1 MNEFN
6 QTPVPATGRPQ
17 LGFVEAIKICLTEK
31 YCDFNGRARRSEYW
45 WFCLGNMI
53 VSYLGG
59 FIGGML
65 GTTAYYIILAVICLA
80 LLLPGLGVMVRRL
93 HDIGKS
99 GWLVLLSFI
108 PLVGAIILI
117 VWCCKDSDRGQN
129 QYGPSPK
136 YQ

>member
-1 MNEFN
+1 M
-6 QTPVPATGRPQ
+6 
-17 LGFVEAIKICLTEK
+17 GFVEAIKICLTEK

-45 WFCLGNMI
+45 WYCLGNMI

-59 FIGGML
+59 FIGGLM
-65 GTTAYYIILAVICLA
+65 GTTAYYIVMAVICLG

-99 GWLVLLSFI
+99 GWFVLLSLI
-108 PLVGAIILI
+108 PIVGSIILI
-117 VWCCKDSDRGQN
+117 VWACKDSDRGQN

>member
-1 MNEFN
+1 MEGMNPN
-6 QTPVPATGRPQ
+6 VPTGVRPQ
-17 LGFVEAIKICLTEK
+17 LGFVDAVKICLTEK

-45 WFCLGNMI
+45 WFCLCNF
-53 VSYLGG
+53 VLSYVVNL
-59 FIGGML
+59 IGGLISPTVGMVLTCIVTL
-65 GTTAYYIILAVICLA
+65 G
-80 LLLPGLGVMVRRL
+80 LLLPGLGVCVRRL